1 MSLDMLFIDCNCI
14 LKDDLNGSRFY
25 GIKKAHI
32 EQEKEFQ
39 LVKAK
44 SSCHTEVSAYHTF
57 LLATELAWKI
67 KIE

>member
-1 MSLDMLFIDCNCI
+1 MLCIDCNCI
-14 LKDDLNGSRFY
+14 LKDDLNDSRFY

-44 SSCHTEVSAYHTF
+44 SSCHTEVSHISLGNRIIF
-57 LLATELAWKI
+57 EI